1 MAMNVRFLWVALGVL
16 LPMPLLAAEIQLRAR
31 CQPQRP
37 VVTLGDIAEV
47 RAADPAQA
55 AALSAVELF
64 PAPAG
69 RPRTVRV
76 RELCDLLVIRQV
88 ALAEH
93 RFSGASEV
101 TVLAAASPEPAPK
114 PAAVEPRRTGEVV
127 VAVAPIA
134 KGAVVRASDVR
145 VEPAASVEIQRAGCS
160 SLDEVVG
167 KESLRSIPAGAVI
180 PPESLRA
187 PLMVR
192 RGDVVAVLARGAGVR
207 VRTTARAQDDGA
219 QGDPIT
225 VESLLNR
232 QKFTVRVTGPRETE
246 LEGAPLERAS
256 R

>member
-1 MAMNVRFLWVALGVL
+1 MSLRFRWLVICVL
-16 LPMPLLAAEIQLRAR
+16 LPGPLVAAEIQLRAR

-37 VVTLGDIAEV
+37 VVTLGDMAQIN
-47 RAADPAQA
+47 AADPAQA
-55 AALSAVELF
+55 EALSAIELF

-76 RELCDLLVIRQV
+76 RELCDLLAMRQV

-101 TVLAAASPEPAPK
+101 TVLAAASTEPAAK
-114 PAAVEPRRTGEVV
+114 PAAVEPRRAGEVV

-134 KGAVVRASDVR
+134 KGAVVRTSDVR
-145 VEPAASVEIQRAGCS
+145 IEPAASIEIQRAGCGS
-160 SLDEVVG
+160 VDEVVG
-167 KESLRSIPAGAVI
+167 KETLRAIPAGAVI

-187 PLMVR
+187 PLLVR
-192 RGDVVAVLARGAGVR
+192 RGDVVAVLARAAGVR

-219 QGDPIT
+219 LGDPIT

-246 LEGAPLERAS
+246 LEGAPSERAAW
-256 R
+256 

>member
-1 MAMNVRFLWVALGVL
+1 MSVRFRWLALCVL
-16 LPMPLLAAEIQLRAR
+16 LPGPLGAAEIQLRAR

-37 VVTLGDIAEV
+37 VVTLGDLAEV
-47 RAADPAQA
+47 TAADPAQA

-64 PAPAG
+64 PAPSG
-69 RPRTVRV
+69 RPRTVRL

-101 TVLAAASPEPAPK
+101 TVLAATSTEPAPK
-114 PAAVEPRRTGEVV
+114 PAAVEPRRAGEVL

-134 KGAVVRASDVR
+134 KGAVVRAADVR
-145 VEPAASVEIQRAGCS
+145 VEPAASIEIQRAGCA

-167 KESLRSIPAGAVI
+167 KEALRAIPAGAVI
-180 PPESLRA
+180 APESLRA
-187 PLMVR
+187 PLLVR
-192 RGDVVAVLARGAGVR
+192 RGDVVAVLARAAGVR

-219 QGDPIT
+219 LGDPIT

-246 LEGAPLERAS
+246 LEAAPSERTAW
-256 R
+256 